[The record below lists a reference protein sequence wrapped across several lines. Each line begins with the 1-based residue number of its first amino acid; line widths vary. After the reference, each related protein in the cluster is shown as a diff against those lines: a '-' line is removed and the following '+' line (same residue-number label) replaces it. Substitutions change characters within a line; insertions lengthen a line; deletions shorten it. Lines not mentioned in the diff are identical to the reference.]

1 MRFSIVKDFTNDQK
15 FKELIA
21 KVDLV
26 RKLRDESYAEQVLQ
40 LSF

>member
-1 MRFSIVKDFTNDQK
+1 
-15 FKELIA
+15 LIA

-26 RKLRDESYAEQVLQ
+26 RKLRDEGYAEQVLQ